1 MIWFR
6 RIVTWVAIAA
16 ALFLVVMTVLSR
28 RSGAG
33 KNEYTVTIDRPPAQ
47 VFPWLIEPY
56 RLTRWIDGLESS
68 TPFPGDSAVRGGR
81 SRDVILVGGSRYT
94 LVTQIA
100 DIRRDTLLAV
110 HIESEPKGFVVDAR
124 YELSPTGRGT
134 RLRYTG
140 HADFAGMFARVMEP
154 LVTPQSQ
161 KKVEADMKRLKQ
173 LIEAHPG
180 SGGI

>member
-1 MIWFR
+1 MG
-6 RIVTWVAIAA
+6 VAIAA

-33 KNEYTVTIDRPPAQ
+33 QNSFTVSIDRPPAE

-81 SRDVILVGGSRYT
+81 SREIIIVGGNRYT
-94 LVTQIA
+94 LVTEIA
-100 DIRRDTLLAV
+100 DIRRDTLLIV
-110 HIESEPKGFVVDAR
+110 HIESEPKGFTVDAR
-124 YELSPTGRGT
+124 YELTETGLGT
-134 RLRYTG
+134 RLKYTG
-140 HADFAGMFARVMEP
+140 LADYAGMFARVMEP

-173 LIEAHPG
+173 LIETQPG
-180 SGGI
+180 SDGI